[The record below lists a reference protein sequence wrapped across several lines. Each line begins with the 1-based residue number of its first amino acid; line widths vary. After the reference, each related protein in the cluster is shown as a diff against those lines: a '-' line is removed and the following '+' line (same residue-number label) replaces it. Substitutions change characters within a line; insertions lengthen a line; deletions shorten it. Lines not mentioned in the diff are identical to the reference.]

1 MTSLIPN
8 STIWKPNSGRGDG
21 PVSNR
26 RKASAT
32 VWSYSHPASADE
44 LCHYAS
50 PYYDPVKAHEYY
62 MRTREP
68 KGKNST
74 AGLNEKG
81 KEAATYVKEQIS
93 SEQKQKAENLKTERG
108 TTLSTH
114 KAEMQREIA
123 SLRAKLKGMSKEER
137 AKNKTAVRREI
148 DSLRRK
154 NQAERQRLIAKYNAE
169 GKTLSK
175 TYADKYASE
184 LEAIGS
190 DSSFRKKTGGKSK

>member
-1 MTSLIPN
+1 MN
-8 STIWKPNSGRGDG
+8 D
-21 PVSNR
+21 R

-32 VWSYSHPASADE
+32 VWSYSIPATSEE
-44 LCHYAS
+44 LYHYAS

-62 MRTREP
+62 MRTREL
-68 KGKNST
+68 KGKSST
-74 AGLNEKG
+74 AGLNDKG
-81 KEAATYVKEQIS
+81 KEAATYVKEQIR
-93 SEQKQKAENLKTERG
+93 SEQQQKTESLKTERDA
-108 TTLSTH
+108 TLSAH

-123 SLRAKLKGMSKEER
+123 TLRAKFKGMSKEER
-137 AKNKTAVRREI
+137 AKNKTAVQKEI

-175 TYADKYASE
+175 EYTEKYASE

-190 DSSFRKKTGGKSK
+190 DKGFQKKTGGKSK